1 MANSKKLSQWLRNPY
16 TGEEIEIT
24 ATTENALNNKCEKQ
38 IKAWE
43 KEQAEW
49 ERRQYVAEQYQNVQ
63 QMDEEN
69 SRLIQNLRYHILS
82 YIKRWS
88 SYRYYYGLKRN
99 RRYSDISAPPTL
111 KEVNRDLKVPWKI
124 GVVEFFSEDRKKR
137 RLAAEK
143 NAQRELEKRM
153 QEYMDR
159 AAAYEKKNA
168 EYNATI
174 DKRNELFTS
183 GDSREVAEFFAWVIE
198 QDCSYIEG
206 YYIGVQP
213 EKYLFYDPKK
223 KMLAVDLKLPSMRR
237 VPDVET
243 YEYEEKKDT
252 IKAHR
257 MNQSDFKSF
266 YGHII
271 CEIVLRVICVLYE
284 SDEYNLLDSIVLNGY
299 RVFLDRSR
307 GKHINDCII
316 SVDFSKKD
324 FGELYLRN
332 ADGEAVVRRISKS
345 VPSDFTVEPIHI
357 KPIYDSGIL
366 NVFYVR

>member
-16 TGEEIEIT
+16 TGGEIEIT

-38 IKAWE
+38 IKTWE

-49 ERRQYVAEQYQNVQ
+49 ERLQYVAEQYQNVQ

-69 SRLIQNLRYHILS
+69 WQLIQNLRYHMLS
-82 YIKRWS
+82 YIKRWP
-88 SYRYYYGLKRN
+88 SYRYYDSLKRK
-99 RRYSDISAPPTL
+99 RRYSDISTPPTL
-111 KEVNRDLKVPWKI
+111 KKVNKDLKVPWKI
-124 GVVEFFSEDRKKR
+124 GVIEFFSEDRKKR

-143 NAQRELEKRM
+143 KAQQVLGKRK
-153 QEYMDR
+153 QEYNDR
-159 AAAYEKKNA
+159 ASAFEKKNA

-174 DKRNELFTS
+174 DKKHELFTS
-183 GDSREVAEFFAWVIE
+183 GDPREVTEFFAWVIE
-198 QDCSYIEG
+198 QDCNYIEG

-213 EKYLFYDPKK
+213 EKYLFYDSEK
-223 KMLAVDLKLPSMRR
+223 KMLAVDLKLPTTRR
-237 VPDVET
+237 IPDIES
-243 YEYEEKKDT
+243 YEYEEKKDN

-257 MNQSDFKSF
+257 MNQNNFKSF

-271 CEIVLRVICVLYE
+271 CEIVLRVICALYE
-284 SDEYNLLDSIVLNGY
+284 SDEYSLIENIVLNGY

-316 SVDFSKKD
+316 SVGFSKKEFD
-324 FGELYLRN
+324 ELYLRN

-345 VPSDFTVEPIHI
+345 VPSDFTVEPIHN

-366 NVFYVR
+366 NVFYVK